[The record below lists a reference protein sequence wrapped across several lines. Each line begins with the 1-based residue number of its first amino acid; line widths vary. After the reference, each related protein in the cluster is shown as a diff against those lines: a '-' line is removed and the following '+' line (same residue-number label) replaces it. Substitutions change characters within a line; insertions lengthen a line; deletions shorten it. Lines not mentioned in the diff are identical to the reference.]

1 MMIEIAKPRI
11 PKTPMPIAETL
22 AIVVYSFF
30 EGFFMIC
37 QTRLH
42 FRKNDF
48 VWVNNFAMINK
59 EIRSF

>member
-1 MMIEIAKPRI
+1 
-11 PKTPMPIAETL
+11 
-22 AIVVYSFF
+22 
-30 EGFFMIC
+30 MIC